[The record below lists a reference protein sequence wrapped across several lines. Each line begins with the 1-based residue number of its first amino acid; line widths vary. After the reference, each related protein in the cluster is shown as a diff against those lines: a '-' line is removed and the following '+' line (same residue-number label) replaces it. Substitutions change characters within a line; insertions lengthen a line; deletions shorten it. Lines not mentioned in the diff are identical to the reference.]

1 MNNNKKPG
9 EPLEP
14 ERWAKIEKE
23 VQELKRSRSILSIG
37 LFLLSGL
44 YGILILCIILRIIRI
59 EDTLTSIIQ
68 FNALVGEHLQSL
80 GDSLIRMNEFLK
92 VALTACIPAM
102 TVIFGWGLNKGV
114 SIANGYI
121 NNKFEQTCLQ
131 NAANAV
137 FNAVQYVNQTYVDAL
152 KEQDKF
158 DEAAQ
163 RIAYNRALTAAKKAL
178 TQETIKFIK
187 ETFGDLDSYLKPMIE
202 AQVRSQKTYM

>member
-68 FNALVGEHLQSL
+68 FNALVGEHTPIADCRRCEPKAIQSAVRRAAK
-80 GDSLIRMNEFLK
+80 G
-92 VALTACIPAM
+92 AWLTNPEYVQQLA
-102 TVIFGWGLNKGV
+102 
-114 SIANGYI
+114 GYPL
-121 NNKFEQTCLQ
+121 TG
-131 NAANAV
+131 APS
-137 FNAVQYVNQTYVDAL
+137 AVQFIEMLYNAL
-152 KEQDKF
+152 VR
-158 DEAAQ
+158 AA
-163 RIAYNRALTAAKKAL
+163 
-178 TQETIKFIK
+178 
-187 ETFGDLDSYLKPMIE
+187 
-202 AQVRSQKTYM
+202 